1 MPDARGRIVTI
12 FGSFF
17 QQHESL
23 LNTVKQRRLWS
34 SETYRSLVAI
44 TPRIIPR
51 PKVQPV
57 SSTSYIG
64 VSISGWSTNY
74 FEWSAGNRISN
85 VLVRPSTAEDPSA
98 GMGVGESS
106 ISKPCNWKS
115 SGGHMRPARPHG
127 NWECTVFVV
136 SRIYFV
142 SFQPGR
148 ERCRY
153 SPRSPGYTFQWST
166 TRLGRILRWKSAGF
180 HRLAESFYRYPAD
193 TQLFREVAGFVRTAH
208 VHVLGKVRDNAA
220 WKTRV
225 RYKLSYYRNWDK
237 AVIYQIAW

>member
-1 MPDARGRIVTI
+1 
-12 FGSFF
+12 
-17 QQHESL
+17 
-23 LNTVKQRRLWS
+23 
-34 SETYRSLVAI
+34 
-44 TPRIIPR
+44 
-51 PKVQPV
+51 
-57 SSTSYIG
+57 
-64 VSISGWSTNY
+64 
-74 FEWSAGNRISN
+74 
-85 VLVRPSTAEDPSA
+85 
-98 GMGVGESS
+98 MGVGESS

-180 HRLAESFYRYPAD
+180 RRLAESFYRYPAD
-193 TQLFREVAGFVRTAH
+193 TQLFREVARFVRTVRVDSASLF
-208 VHVLGKVRDNAA
+208 VSLVLVAVEVLRKVWDNAA

-225 RYKLSYYRNWDK
+225 QYRLSYYRNRDK
-237 AVIYQIAW
+237 AVIYRIAW